1 MLQRAIGRAALVARV
16 PRLAATRTSAPR
28 RALSSANG
36 AVKGN
41 GSDVKTLGGRQVR
54 VCWWLLEGMHGVD
67 LAPITV
73 QRFTFTSFYGE
84 RLSVLMCVFISR
96 RLPHQ
101 VRVKVSPEE
110 VAQKQQDEMFKDVL
124 LYRMVQK
131 IPVKN
136 QHLRTIIASLI
147 FIGVI
152 ISPKLIGKA
161 KKKGEG
167 YLDMELPDDVVEARE
182 KQGRQAQSK

>member
-1 MLQRAIGRAALVARV
+1 MLQRAVARAAVVARV
-16 PRLAATRTSAPR
+16 PRLATRASAPR

-36 AVKGN
+36 AVKG
-41 GSDVKTLGGRQVR
+41 GGPEVKTLGGR
-54 VCWWLLEGMHGVD
+54 
-67 LAPITV
+67 
-73 QRFTFTSFYGE
+73 
-84 RLSVLMCVFISR
+84 
-96 RLPHQ
+96 Q

-182 KQGRQAQSK
+182 KQGRQAQQQ

>member
-1 MLQRAIGRAALVARV
+1 MIVG
-16 PRLAATRTSAPR
+16 
-28 RALSSANG
+28 
-36 AVKGN
+36 
-41 GSDVKTLGGRQVR
+41 
-54 VCWWLLEGMHGVD
+54 
-67 LAPITV
+67 
-73 QRFTFTSFYGE
+73 
-84 RLSVLMCVFISR
+84 R
-96 RLPHQ
+96 RLTRSAVTSCVSEDTHRSCLRGIEVFLGHRGQFNSRLLHQ

-182 KQGRQAQSK
+182 KQGRQAQQQ